1 MRHASA
7 AWVSLT
13 PCMPLAGK
21 KLIFVDPENV
31 QNNVKVNDTMCVP
44 HTRGR
49 SISSVLTDGQKRSS
63 FAEVPPLIPPLAQPS
78 HSKG

>member
-1 MRHASA
+1 MTVIRGRIVSHASA

-31 QNNVKVNDTMCVP
+31 QNNIKVNDTMCVSP
-44 HTRGR
+44 TPWR
-49 SISSVLTDGQKRSS
+49 SDFVCLT
-63 FAEVPPLIPPLAQPS
+63 
-78 HSKG
+78 